1 MATTIEDG
9 SGRGFSVQVDNELK
23 LRTRSV
29 TESEFDK
36 STADGNAFNINTFF
50 LTVTGSTETPLLY
63 IKNNEDEDLVVAAWF
78 IGTDNSAGSST
89 RLSLLQVY
97 PNVTTG
103 TIITS
108 GNDVEAVNRAIGSSE
123 TLNADIKSGG
133 DGFTAS
139 VAGITPVLFQTQGS
153 SARAFGNVQIVI
165 KKGGSLTVTY
175 QQYGLT
181 SIDIYTGF
189 QVYKANS
196 SD

>member
-9 SGRGFSVQVDNELK
+9 SGKGFSAQVDEDLK

-36 STADGNAFNINTFF
+36 STTDGNAFNINTFF

-63 IKNNEDEDLVVAAWF
+63 IKNNEDQDLVVAAWF
-78 IGTDNSAGSST
+78 IGTDNSAGSAT
-89 RLSLLQVY
+89 RLSLLKVY

-103 TIITS
+103 TIISS
-108 GNDVEAVNRAIGSSE
+108 GGDVEAVNRAIGSSG

-153 SARAFGNVQIVI
+153 SARAFGTVQLVV

-189 QVYKANS
+189 QVYKTNL

>member
-9 SGRGFSVQVDNELK
+9 SGKGFSVQVDEDLK

-36 STADGNAFNINTFF
+36 STADGKAFNINTFF
-50 LTVTGSTETPLLY
+50 VTVTGSTETPLLY

-78 IGTDNSAGSST
+78 IGTDNSAGSAT

-108 GNDVEAVNRAIGSSE
+108 GNDVVAVNRAIGSSG

-139 VAGITPVLFQTQGS
+139 VGGITPVLFQTQGS

-165 KKGGSLTVTY
+165 KKGSSLTVTY

-189 QVYKANS
+189 QVYKANL